1 MALVDNIQALR
12 ATGLRVAAQVLPFA
26 PVLARRVFGQ
36 AFAQTGYG
44 KLANFEATTSF
55 FQDLGI
61 PAPAANA
68 AFVGTVELLGGIC
81 LLLGLG
87 TRLAA
92 FLLLGTMMVAIL
104 TAHRGE
110 FVDALL
116 WQGDKNLSGV
126 LPVPFFVA
134 LVWLIGQGPGR
145 LAVDNVLGGNRRTVA
160 VTSTIPAI

>member
-1 MALVDNIQALR
+1 MTLVDKITTLRVLGLR
-12 ATGLRVAAQVLPFA
+12 AAALAAPFA
-26 PVLARRVFGQ
+26 PLLARLVFGQ

-44 KLANFEATTSF
+44 KLTNFAATTSF
-55 FQDLGI
+55 FQELGI

-68 AFVGTVELLGGIC
+68 AIVGTVELLGGIC

-87 TRLAA
+87 TRLAS
-92 FLLLGTMMVAIL
+92 FLLLGTMVVAIL

-126 LPVPFFVA
+126 LPVPFLVA

-145 LAVDNVLGGNRRTVA
+145 LALDHVLPWGRGVAPSTTV
-160 VTSTIPAI
+160 PAL